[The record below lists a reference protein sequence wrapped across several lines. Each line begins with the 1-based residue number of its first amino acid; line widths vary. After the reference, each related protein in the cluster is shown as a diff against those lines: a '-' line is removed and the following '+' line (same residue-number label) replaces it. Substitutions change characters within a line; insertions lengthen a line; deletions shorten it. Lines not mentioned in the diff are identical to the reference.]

1 MSQRISLLLLLAL
14 VSACSGLPKPSAQ
27 AALYDFGMIANTTTN
42 NPDTI
47 PVKLGHVE
55 ASPGLDG
62 HEMRYR
68 LAYQDPARVY
78 AYNESRWVIL
88 PADLI
93 AQRVQN
99 RWVPSSD
106 ARCSL
111 NITLNIFDQVF
122 DSPGSSRGV
131 VQLRAEIVNGNGHN
145 SPRESTVITVE
156 NPSTSADAKGG
167 VTALMTATDEAITK
181 LATWVNEQRCASTS
195 GEN

>member
-1 MSQRISLLLLLAL
+1 MSQRIYLLLLLAL
-14 VSACSGLPKPSAQ
+14 LSACSGLPKPGAQ
-27 AALYDFGMIANTTTN
+27 PALYDFGMIANTNMN

-47 PVKLGHVE
+47 RIRLGHVE

-68 LAYQDPARVY
+68 LAYQDPARVF
-78 AYNESRWVIL
+78 AYNESRWAIL

-99 RWVPSSD
+99 RWAPSSD
-106 ARCSL
+106 AKCSL

-131 VQLRAEIVNGNGHN
+131 VQLRAELVNGNGHN
-145 SPRESTVITVE
+145 SPRISTVITVE
-156 NPSTSADAKGG
+156 KTSASADAKGG
-167 VTALMTATDEAITK
+167 VAALTSATDEAITK
-181 LATWVNEQRCASTS
+181 LKTWVDAQQCGQPTS
-195 GEN
+195 